1 MKTTTFLRS
10 SARVGLL
17 AAALSLSNWASAQF
31 TAFNDHVPGT
41 IGTQTSSNAS
51 TWGIPP
57 FSTPS
62 AGPLKDIASGNP
74 VGVNVIITTNGTGTT
89 LTGGNTA
96 GVPAAG
102 TPCYNLFNGIVYFG
116 GSAAPPSS
124 IQIHPNAFVTYTFT
138 NLTPGATYNFRGS
151 HVRGGSGSNYSNRW
165 TRVELIGATT
175 ATPAHSANVATSL
188 QEPTA
193 LTLFQV
199 AAPFGENQGANQGD
213 VVGWDNIVPGGS
225 AFQIQCT
232 QYYGPLPPPNT
243 VTNATT
249 PPYGYA
255 ISGFQLIEANV
266 VPSCAA
272 ITQGPTNQTVA
283 QCGNVTMRVTATGNP
298 APSYQWFKGATSIPN
313 ATNPTYSITNA
324 QPSDSGTYH
333 VMVSNTAPGCTATNA
348 TNTLTVTPAP
358 AMAVVS
364 ATGSATNLSH
374 IVVAYSAPIDPN
386 SVDPNGFA
394 FHLTGGLNPASVTV
408 ENTTNILLVTDAPRA
423 AGVNYCM
430 TIDASSAASVCGASP
445 AAAKTVQ
452 IGAWYVYALG
462 ITDSGWTFNDSGI
475 APPANWTQR
484 SFDDTVAPWQTGTG
498 VFDIKNSGP
507 RLGTFGDFVINTA
520 LVLTNYSGP
529 FGTNDIPTYNFRKH
543 FTFPL
548 ISGARLLMNGA
559 IDDAAIIYINGQ
571 EAARVGGLTNGVAI
585 PFEEY
590 GGANTNGHGYGSR
603 TVPTASN
610 WTDTSVSLPLTNV
623 VLGGDNVLAVELKQ
637 ERNTSSDATMG
648 LELLVVSGTPRLTIT
663 RSGTNDVIDWC
674 TGTLQASTNPAAFFS
689 DVANAVSPLTVTN
702 TGPRKFY
709 RLR

>member
-1 MKTTTFLRS
+1 L
-10 SARVGLL
+10 
-17 AAALSLSNWASAQF
+17 
-31 TAFNDHVPGT
+31 
-41 IGTQTSSNAS
+41 
-51 TWGIPP
+51 
-57 FSTPS
+57 
-62 AGPLKDIASGNP
+62 
-74 VGVNVIITTNGTGTT
+74 
-89 LTGGNTA
+89 
-96 GVPAAG
+96 
-102 TPCYNLFNGIVYFG
+102 
-116 GSAAPPSS
+116 
-124 IQIHPNAFVTYTFT
+124 VTYTFT
-138 NLTPGATYNFRGS
+138 NLDITKMYKFIGT
-151 HVRGGSGSNYSNRW
+151 HVRGGD
-165 TRVELIGATT
+165 TV
-175 ATPAHSANVATSL
+175 ATPNYTNRYAVYSLSNATAFTASPLPGVFSTTDSTDIGPNQLVLDPAANA
-188 QEPTA
+188 
-193 LTLFQV
+193 
-199 AAPFGENQGANQGD
+199 GNQTNGTEA
-213 VVGWDNIVPGGS
+213 VWDNIVPSNGGAGIGGTFSITCTRYIGTLPAPFS
-225 AFQIQCT
+225 AT
-232 QYYGPLPPPNT
+232 AN
-243 VTNATT
+243 N
-249 PPYGYA
+249 PPYSYA
-255 ISGFQLIEANV
+255 ISGARLEEVNV
-266 VPSCAA
+266 VPACAA

-283 QCGNVTMRVTATGNP
+283 QCGTVTMRVTANGNP
-298 APSYQWFKGATSIPN
+298 PPSYQWFKGANSIPN
-313 ATNPTYSITNA
+313 ATNPTYTITNA
-324 QPSDSGTYH
+324 QPADAGSYH

-623 VLGGDNVLAVELKQ
+623 VVGGDNVLAVELKQ

-689 DVANAVSPLTVTN
+689 DVLNAASPLTVTN
-702 TGPRKFY
+702 TGPKKFY